1 MRLAYRFTTI
11 FLKNETV
18 FLHVLASPGHPQG
31 DSLYISDGVQ
41 AFTLLVIF
49 LLYYDKM
56 FTKMNNFLYTGI
68 VNILL

>member
-1 MRLAYRFTTI
+1 L
-11 FLKNETV
+11 E
-18 FLHVLASPGHPQG
+18 VLASPGRTQG
-31 DSLYISDGVQ
+31 NSLYISEGVQ

-56 FTKMNNFLYTGI
+56 FTKMNNFLYTAI